1 MQKKWKALLAL
12 GALLVVLLLLGI
24 AALFQQAKGGVPV
37 LNYHQINDTEHNSL
51 TVNTKQFEAQ
61 MKYLAEEGYTTI
73 TPAEMIDAWE
83 GKGTLPEKPVIITF
97 DDGYLDNYNHA
108 YPILEKYP
116 QAIAFGG
123 HLHFPLN
130 DPRSIWQ
137 ASFTSFG
144 CGSTRYMAI
153 ENGKY
158 EGMTIAEVYE
168 KDPKYLKYCE
178 ENIDEFY
185 VSPSVMRELK
195 SMSRSINDSDLLDV
209 NFDKMSDDE
218 IDSFISGH
226 DEEEAFDEERLERDF
241 DWESNDFADDSPF
254 DEFEDEFDEDEF
266 SDEFGDSFDES
277 LDGNLDD
284 LY

>member
-108 YPILEKYP
+108 YPILEKYHLKATIFLISDYVSTYP
-116 QAIAFGG
+116 NYLTWANVSEMQESGLIDFESHTLSHEELTKAPSLEEAQHQLTGSKKALEWNLGKEVRFIAYPCGEYDEDIEELTKAAGYRAAFTVHYGLAAPGEDPFILDRVPIFGSNS
-123 HLHFPLN
+123 HTLARFKLRLRLAPLLAPLN
-130 DPRSIWQ
+130 DCK
-137 ASFTSFG
+137 TSL
-144 CGSTRYMAI
+144 
-153 ENGKY
+153 GKQHPWL
-158 EGMTIAEVYE
+158 AH
-168 KDPKYLKYCE
+168 
-178 ENIDEFY
+178 
-185 VSPSVMRELK
+185 
-195 SMSRSINDSDLLDV
+195 
-209 NFDKMSDDE
+209 
-218 IDSFISGH
+218 FIMV
-226 DEEEAFDEERLERDF
+226 
-241 DWESNDFADDSPF
+241 P
-254 DEFEDEFDEDEF
+254 
-266 SDEFGDSFDES
+266 
-277 LDGNLDD
+277 
-284 LY
+284 